1 MRAVEF
7 DVTIPKFILARS
19 LGRVSQSA
27 VFGRLSGLRLREVPE
42 VANPGPGW
50 TELRVVGCGICGS
63 DIGNLT
69 YSSSPMMEPFGSFPA
84 ILGHEILARVES
96 VGSGV
101 TRVAPG
107 DRVSVDPMISCQVR
121 GHKGI
126 SVCRSCR
133 NGRHGTCEMA
143 GEDGPQT
150 IGHRTLSRG
159 LTIGYHRDLPGGW
172 GERMVAHQSQLFPLD
187 SRISSRAAVL
197 VEPLSISMHAV
208 LNAPPQPE
216 EDVLVI
222 GSGPIA
228 FGTIWALRA
237 TGFEGTVVAQTK
249 RRHEVELARALG
261 ATEVITPGGEAR
273 TALIGT
279 GAMAYQPIV
288 GREVFAGGGF
298 SRIFDCVGS
307 ALSIDQALRYASP
320 RGTIV
325 VLGCAG
331 EMRRLDFSL
340 LWARELKVRGFIGY
354 GVERWRGRER
364 HTMEVTHELIMESGA
379 PLEKLV
385 THVFP
390 LTEYRHALSAAASHD
405 RSGAVKVVLTPTES
419 GLP

>member
-1 MRAVEF
+1 
-7 DVTIPKFILARS
+7 
-19 LGRVSQSA
+19 
-27 VFGRLSGLRLREVPE
+27 
-42 VANPGPGW
+42 
-50 TELRVVGCGICGS
+50 
-63 DIGNLT
+63 
-69 YSSSPMMEPFGSFPA
+69 
-84 ILGHEILARVES
+84 
-96 VGSGV
+96 
-101 TRVAPG
+101 
-107 DRVSVDPMISCQVR
+107 
-121 GHKGI
+121 
-126 SVCRSCR
+126 
-133 NGRHGTCEMA
+133 
-143 GEDGPQT
+143 
-150 IGHRTLSRG
+150 
-159 LTIGYHRDLPGGW
+159 
-172 GERMVAHQSQLFPLD
+172 
-187 SRISSRAAVL
+187 
-197 VEPLSISMHAV
+197 MHAV
-208 LNAPPQPE
+208 LNAPPEQE

-279 GAMAYQPIV
+279 GAKAYQPIV
-288 GREVFAGGGF
+288 GKEVFAGGGF
-298 SRIFDCVGS
+298 SRIFDCVGN

-320 RGTIV
+320 RGTII

-340 LWARELKVRGFIGY
+340 LWARELKVRGFVGY

-379 PLEKLV
+379 PLEELV

-390 LTEYRHALSAAASHD
+390 LTEYRHALSAAARHD
-405 RSGAVKVVLTPTES
+405 RSEAVKVVLTPTES